1 MEIPANNESEAAA
14 GVKCFR
20 QLFAGTP
27 KLLGA
32 CTLPPSRRLLSKNS
46 LPFPG
51 HFNLKQPWRIS
62 VLLWTSIIQNVLEAP
77 RRGSILQRSILTPRQ
92 RKKAVMQNTVGG
104 DEL

>member
-51 HFNLKQPWRIS
+51 QFNLKPTLEDLCATLDFHHPKCLGGSPSRFHPSTIS
-62 VLLWTSIIQNVLEAP
+62 FYSKT
-77 RRGSILQRSILTPRQ
+77 
-92 RKKAVMQNTVGG
+92 KKESCDA
-104 DEL
+104 EHSR